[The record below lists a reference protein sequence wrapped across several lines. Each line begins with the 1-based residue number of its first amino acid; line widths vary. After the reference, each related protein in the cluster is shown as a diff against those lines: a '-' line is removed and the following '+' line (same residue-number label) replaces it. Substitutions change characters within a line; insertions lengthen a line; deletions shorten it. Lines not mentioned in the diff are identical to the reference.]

1 MKVSRALLRN
11 IFKGCQTCK
20 TTRSKVFQAMAYL
33 GKSSRNVQH
42 IHTPLIRDIS
52 ISLKDVW
59 WILSAKGCKILKLP
73 IDPFACYTYSLDLQR
88 DEKTTGNGPPL
99 VLKWFEK
106 SGSLYFR
113 LLRKIAENSVE
124 ILEGIGSQFSQSLSS
139 NCQPSWLNK

>member
-1 MKVSRALLRN
+1 MKMSKALLRN

-33 GKSSRNVQH
+33 GKSSRNMQR
-42 IHTPLIRDIS
+42 IRTPLIRDIS
-52 ISLKDVW
+52 ISLKDVY

-73 IDPFACYTYSLDLQR
+73 VDPFAYYTYRLDLQR
-88 DEKTTGNGPPL
+88 EKKTTGNGPPL

-113 LLRKIAENSVE
+113 LLHKIA
-124 ILEGIGSQFSQSLSS
+124 
-139 NCQPSWLNK
+139 